1 MKESLV
7 SELDSDDQNKISPFH
22 IECWPS
28 ERPLRVL
35 LIFVSLAIWGLIIL
49 SIVGLIYALA
59 IGVFIFFV
67 HLMFVAHVRGS
78 AVRLGPDQFP
88 ELYQRVRELAA
99 RAGLS
104 KAPDAYLMQAGG
116 TLNALA
122 TKFLRSKMIILYSDL
137 LDACGEHLA
146 ARDMI
151 IGHELGH
158 IKAGHLNWTWL
169 HAPGFFVPF
178 LGAAYSR
185 AREYTCDRYGAALC
199 GDRQGALVGLAI
211 LSAGRKRGPSV
222 NLQALVRQKNDM
234 NTGWLTLARWLMGHP
249 PLCDRIAALNSDLA
263 GDLQDSFWASARA
276 LAIVGT
282 VGLLPLLVTSM
293 LFVRVWPEV
302 EAALDQAALARQDN
316 SALIETEAFAK
327 VREDF
332 RTLADLIEEF
342 RQRTGRLP
350 ENSEAVYSAWTKL
363 RVHQPEPIDPFD
375 GLRYGYVAVG
385 TFYYL
390 TSSGLDGLSDTED
403 DLTFDSWQSSLF
415 VAAGQ

>member
-1 MKESLV
+1 MKESLA
-7 SELDSDDQNKISPFH
+7 SKLDSDDHNKIPPVH
-22 IECWPS
+22 IERWPS
-28 ERPLRVL
+28 ETPLQIL
-35 LIFVSLAIWGLIIL
+35 LVFVSLAIWGLIIL
-49 SIVGLIYALA
+49 SIIGLIYALA
-59 IGVFIFFV
+59 IGAFIFSV
-67 HLMFVAHVRGS
+67 HLMSVAHVRGS

-88 ELYQRVRELAA
+88 ELYQRIRELAA
-99 RAGLS
+99 KAGLR

-116 TLNALA
+116 TLNAFA

-137 LDACGEHLA
+137 LDACGENVA

-158 IKAGHLNWTWL
+158 IKEGHLNWTWL
-169 HAPGFFVPF
+169 HAPGSFVPF

-199 GDRQGALVGLAI
+199 GDKRGALVGLAI

-222 NLQALVRQKNDM
+222 NLQALVQQKNDM

-249 PLCDRIAALNSDLA
+249 PLCDRIAALDPDLA
-263 GDLQDSFWASARA
+263 GNLQDSFWAPARA

-282 VGLLPLLVTSM
+282 VGLLPLLVSSM

-316 SALIETEAFAK
+316 SALVETEAFAT

-332 RTLADLIEEF
+332 GTLSDLIEEF

-350 ENSEAVYSAWTKL
+350 ENSQAVYSAWRKL
-363 RVHQPEPIDPFD
+363 RVNQPEPIDPYD

-385 TFYYL
+385 AFYYL

-415 VAAGQ
+415 VAASQ

>member
-1 MKESLV
+1 MKDPNNLPPV
-7 SELDSDDQNKISPFH
+7 H
-22 IECWPS
+22 IEGWPS
-28 ERPLRVL
+28 EAPLRVVL
-35 LIFVSLAIWGLIIL
+35 VFVSLAIWGLIIL
-49 SIVGLIYALA
+49 SILGLIYALA
-59 IGVFIFFV
+59 IGGFLFLV

-78 AVRLGPDQFP
+78 AVRLGPEQFP
-88 ELYQRVRELAA
+88 ELDQRVRELAA
-99 RAGLS
+99 RAGL
-104 KAPDAYLMQAGG
+104 KNAPDAYLMQAGG
-116 TLNALA
+116 TLNAFA
-122 TKFLRSKMIILYSDL
+122 TKFLRSKMIILFSDL
-137 LDACGEHLA
+137 LDACGENLA

-169 HAPGFFVPF
+169 HAPGSFVPF

-199 GDRQGALVGLAI
+199 GDKRGALAGLAI
-211 LSAGRKRGPSV
+211 FSAGSKRGPSV
-222 NLQALVRQKNDM
+222 NLQALVQQRNDM

-249 PLCDRIAALNSDLA
+249 PLCDRIAALNPDLA
-263 GDLQDSFWASARA
+263 GNLQDSSWASARA

-282 VGLLPLLVTSM
+282 VGLLPLLVSSL

-302 EAALDQAALARQDN
+302 EAALNQAALARQEN
-316 SALIETEAFAK
+316 SALLETEAFAK

-332 RTLADLIEEF
+332 GTLSDLIEEF

-350 ENSEAVYSAWTKL
+350 ESSQAVYSAWRKL
-363 RVHQPEPIDPFD
+363 RLHQPEPIDPYD
-375 GLRYGYVAVG
+375 GLRYGYVPVG
-385 TFYYL
+385 AFYYL

-415 VAAGQ
+415 VEAGQ